1 MWLSLFFIHNIAAV
15 GKKGRRHGSGL
26 HKRRYKCE
34 ISFGNASFIVPGSE
48 MDVNVAKDNLSPSLP
63 SHSPVNYISDVSG
76 LDPAGLN
83 SLTTADSPYIFFL
96 EKLVGLECPLA
107 PGNSGHQEENRGVA
121 KGGEDTSKVLLLRPP
136 LKRAPL
142 STPPTQ
148 TTLYDIESAFGT
160 YIIPS
165 LESKFRYDVVT
176 SQVSSFSLLPFFGFS
191 NVLLIFCG
199 SRRRCKT
206 ANYPPFISVI

>member
-1 MWLSLFFIHNIAAV
+1 MGVILQKFFAPSSSSSLGSFHPYFAVVGGKGAAIQ
-15 GKKGRRHGSGL
+15 
-26 HKRRYKCE
+26 RRYKCE

-176 SQVSSFSLLPFFGFS
+176 SQVSSFSNSPAPFAFLDFQMYK
-191 NVLLIFCG
+191 F
-199 SRRRCKT
+199 
-206 ANYPPFISVI
+206 

>member
-1 MWLSLFFIHNIAAV
+1 M
-15 GKKGRRHGSGL
+15 
-26 HKRRYKCE
+26 
-34 ISFGNASFIVPGSE
+34 
-48 MDVNVAKDNLSPSLP
+48 
-63 SHSPVNYISDVSG
+63 
-76 LDPAGLN
+76 
-83 SLTTADSPYIFFL
+83 
-96 EKLVGLECPLA
+96 A

-165 LESKFRYDVVT
+165 LESKFRYDVIT
-176 SQVSSFSLLPFFGFS
+176 SQVSFFSEFSSPFCLFGFS
-191 NVLLIFCG
+191 NVQILIFCG

-206 ANYPPFISVI
+206 ANYPLLHFRDMSGSSSGGLRNDDSKVEVIFLVAI

>member
-1 MWLSLFFIHNIAAV
+1 M
-15 GKKGRRHGSGL
+15 
-26 HKRRYKCE
+26 
-34 ISFGNASFIVPGSE
+34 
-48 MDVNVAKDNLSPSLP
+48 
-63 SHSPVNYISDVSG
+63 
-76 LDPAGLN
+76 
-83 SLTTADSPYIFFL
+83 
-96 EKLVGLECPLA
+96 A

-176 SQVSSFSLLPFFGFS
+176 SQVSSFSNSPAPFAFLEFQMYKFLIFFG
-191 NVLLIFCG
+191 VGVGAKLQI
-199 SRRRCKT
+199 T
-206 ANYPPFISVI
+206 PPSFP

>member
-1 MWLSLFFIHNIAAV
+1 MSLRTICLPRSPRTHQSTTFQTSVASI
-15 GKKGRRHGSGL
+15 RRVL
-26 HKRRYKCE
+26 
-34 ISFGNASFIVPGSE
+34 I
-48 MDVNVAKDNLSPSLP
+48 PSLQQ
-63 SHSPVNYISDVSG
+63 I
-76 LDPAGLN
+76 L
-83 SLTTADSPYIFFL
+83 LTYFFL
-96 EKLVGLECPLA
+96 GKLVGLECPLA

-176 SQVSSFSLLPFFGFS
+176 SQVSSFSNSPAPFAFLDFQMYK
-191 NVLLIFCG
+191 F
-199 SRRRCKT
+199 
-206 ANYPPFISVI
+206 